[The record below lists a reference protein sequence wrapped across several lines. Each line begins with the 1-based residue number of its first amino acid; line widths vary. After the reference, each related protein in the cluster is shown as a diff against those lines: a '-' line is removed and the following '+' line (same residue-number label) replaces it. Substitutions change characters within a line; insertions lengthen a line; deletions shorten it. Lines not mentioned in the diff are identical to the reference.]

1 MKQILKVVI
10 ATILLATPTKLS
22 SIKIPYKPTYPACI
36 MQVGDTKYLLLEPRG
51 EVIKD
56 ETKNCKKIPGKE

>member
-1 MKQILKVVI
+1 MKYILGTV
-10 ATILLATPTKLS
+10 AALTLLLTSAKLS
-22 SIKIPYKPTYPACI
+22 SIKLNYKPTYPTCI

-56 ETKNCKKIPGKE
+56 E